1 MLRIMIGFLLAMWAA
16 CPAAAATDWSK
27 IAARQPDG
35 TFVQGNPAAP
45 VKLVEYL
52 SLTCPHCAKMEGEA
66 IGPFTTKYVRA
77 GLVSYEVR
85 HALRDAFDFSASLL
99 ARCDG
104 PEAFFA
110 VAPVIYAQQPEWYA
124 RAVKWSET
132 APDTKD
138 MPPEKM
144 LSLVAAGSGLD
155 QLVQARGLAPAK
167 ASSCLAD
174 ANEQKLLVAMASEAW
189 HRPNFPG
196 TPTFLINGVTQDDL
210 GSWADLDRRL
220 GAALQRSR
228 RNP

>member
-1 MLRIMIGFLLAMWAA
+1 MLRILFGLLVALSAA
-16 CPAAAATDWSK
+16 LPASAATDWSK

-52 SLTCPHCAKMEGEA
+52 SLTCPHCAKFEGEA
-66 IGPFTTKYVRA
+66 IAPFTAKYVKA

-104 PEAFFA
+104 PEAFFT
-110 VAPVIYAQQPEWYA
+110 VTPVIYAQQTSWYA

-144 LSLVAAGSGLD
+144 LPLVAAGAGLD

-167 ASSCLAD
+167 AATCLAD

-210 GSWADLDRRL
+210 GTWAELDRRL
-220 GAALQRSR
+220 GAALQKTRHT
-228 RNP
+228 P